1 MPVQDAKLRATNF
14 EEVALGYSPEQA
26 RDEALRCLNCKNKPC
41 VSGCPVAVDHPGLF
55 GKGGGRGRRGCLRLY
70 FGVEQP
76 ARRVRQ
82 GVPAENQCEKYCT
95 RGNKGEPVAIGRVE
109 RYVADRH
116 LAGHTE
122 AEAPVTPNGHRV
134 AIVGAGPAGL
144 TCAGDLARLGYA

>member
-1 MPVQDAKLRATNF
+1 MPNMSQKKNPMPVQDAKLRATNF

-55 GKGGGRGRRGCLRLY
+55 GKGGGRGRRGCLRHY

-82 GVPAENQCEKYCT
+82 GVPAGK
-95 RGNKGEPVAIGRVE
+95 PVREVLHARQQGGTGCHRTGGAVCCRPAPGRPHGG
-109 RYVADRH
+109 RSPRDAQRASCCH
-116 LAGHTE
+116 CG
-122 AEAPVTPNGHRV
+122 GR
-134 AIVGAGPAGL
+134 
-144 TCAGDLARLGYA
+144 ARRD